1 VGPKTKYEKDDLI
14 DAALAIAREAGL
26 AGITA
31 RSVAKKLGCSVAPIY
46 VNFET
51 IDDLRN
57 AVVQRV
63 FSISREMLENQQ
75 GSDVFEKIGKASLAF
90 AREYPILCR
99 ELTLNPNPYLSSYEK
114 VEAALV
120 EAMAEDPSMRGWS
133 LDERR
138 RLLLKMRVFQIG
150 LTALVANGQVPFW
163 LDDRGV
169 EALLMEV
176 GSDLMNIET
185 GKREAQAS

>member
-1 VGPKTKYEKDDLI
+1 VGPKTKYEKDDLVN
-14 DAALAIAREAGL
+14 AAFEIAREEGL
-26 AGITA
+26 AGISA
-31 RSVAKKLGCSVAPIY
+31 RNVAKKLGCSVAPIY

-51 IDDLRN
+51 VDDLRD

-99 ELTLNPNPYLSSYEK
+99 ELTLNPNPYLSSYEQ

-120 EAMAEDPSMRGWS
+120 EAMAEDPSMWDWS

-163 LDDRGV
+163 LDDQGV

-176 GSDLMNIET
+176 GSDLMKIQT
-185 GKREAQAS
+185 DKREAQAS